1 MPAMPPQG
9 ACTETKGNQMK
20 SKRKKPETFPL
31 ADDLPSATIRAETVL
46 EHYSKARGDSRGNW
60 YDLVARAIAD
70 LAILADYEHG
80 LSCAEAR
87 DSREQLPH
95 GFDAEGICEEAL
107 EIVRAVFNDARLRR
121 DDAEYGATISP
132 PPIFAPA
139 GK

>member
-1 MPAMPPQG
+1 
-9 ACTETKGNQMK
+9 MK
-20 SKRKKPETFPL
+20 AKQPKRDTFPV
-31 ADDLPSATIRAETVL
+31 ADDLASATIRAETVL
-46 EHYSKARGDSRGNW
+46 ENYRKARGDKRGSW

-70 LAILADYEHG
+70 LAILADYEYG

>member
-1 MPAMPPQG
+1 
-9 ACTETKGNQMK
+9 MK
-20 SKRKKPETFPL
+20 RNKPKRDTFPL

-46 EHYSKARGDSRGNW
+46 EHYSKARGDKRGSW

-70 LAILADYEHG
+70 LAILADYEYR

-87 DSREQLPH
+87 DSREEMPR

-107 EIVRAVFNDARLRR
+107 EIVRAAMDDARLRR
-121 DDAEYGATISP
+121 HDFEYFATVSP